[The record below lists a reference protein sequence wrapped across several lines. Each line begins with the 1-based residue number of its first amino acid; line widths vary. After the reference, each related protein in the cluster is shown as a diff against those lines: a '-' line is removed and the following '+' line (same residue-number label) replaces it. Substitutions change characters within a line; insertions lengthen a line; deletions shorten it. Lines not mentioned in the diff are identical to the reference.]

1 MVRLRLTFSAII
13 LSVII
18 FSQYTRAEDSPAEI
32 LAAMDSL
39 EKKLE
44 WVNFRLAEEKWEN
57 YRFGRSDSLS
67 FYSDLYVYVISGTDI
82 YQYSK
87 SLGNL
92 AERADR
98 QRLQI
103 LLSETTNDRIE
114 MRPLIKAIKDS
125 LMGIVDSFTVDFQGE
140 SKTLDDV
147 KDLYHNSRSRSQRE
161 LGCKAWYSVGEI
173 LEPGMK
179 KLIDERNDA
188 ASKLGFDNYWDYIST
203 QFSQNGVDLFQ
214 FFKSVDSLTQTGYS
228 EFIVGSRST
237 LGVNQ
242 MELWDV
248 EFTHSQ
254 INQHGDTFFPAD
266 SHLAFIRRG
275 LKSAGFIL
283 EQLPIFIEAV
293 PKNRLHSGVLS
304 FAIRPPGDFRILAE
318 SKNGFNSLQ
327 SLLSQTGIAL
337 YSTYIAQERPLYSF
351 ASDTTWQ
358 MAMGEI
364 IGAMVYDSIWL
375 NDVANMPLG
384 FISQFRKAK
393 LEEETIKIRK
403 LLTNISFIYEA
414 YTNPDRDLNK
424 LYWDL
429 YQKYTGLPRHDD
441 IIIWAT
447 EIDLLTDPALAV
459 RRLMAKAIAA
469 QSVNYMTSY
478 FGPLTNN
485 HNTSS
490 FLIQNYFRFGSRYAW
505 SELLQRGTGEKLSP
519 VHLKKFIESLGA

>member
-1 MVRLRLTFSAII
+1 
-13 LSVII
+13 
-18 FSQYTRAEDSPAEI
+18 
-32 LAAMDSL
+32 MDTL

-57 YRFGRSDSLS
+57 YRNGHSDSLS
-67 FYSDLYVYVISGTDI
+67 FYNDLYLYVISGTDI

-92 AERADR
+92 VERADR

-103 LLSETTNDRIE
+103 LLSEITNDRIE
-114 MRPLIKAIKDS
+114 MRPAIKAIKDS
-125 LMGIVDSFTVDFQGE
+125 LKSIVDSFAVDFQGE
-140 SKTLDDV
+140 SKTLSDV

-161 LGCKAWYSVGEI
+161 LGCKAWYSVGEN
-173 LEPGMK
+173 LSSRMK
-179 KLIDERNDA
+179 KLISQRNEA
-188 ASKLGFDNYWDYIST
+188 ASKLGFDNYWDFIST
-203 QFSQNGVDLFQ
+203 QFSQNGVDLLQ
-214 FFKSVDSLTQTGYS
+214 FVKAVDSLTQTGYS
-228 EFIVGSRST
+228 EIIVGSRST

-242 MELWDV
+242 LELWDV

-266 SHLAFIRRG
+266 SHYAFVRRG
-275 LKSAGFIL
+275 LKSAGFLL
-283 EQLPIFIEAV
+283 EQLPVFVESV
-293 PKNRLHSGVLS
+293 SGNRLNSNILS
-304 FAIRPPGDFRILAE
+304 FAIRPPNDIRILTD
-318 SKNGFNSLQ
+318 SRSGFNSLQ
-327 SLLSQTGIAL
+327 SLLYHNGIAL
-337 YSTYIAQERPLYSF
+337 YSAYTAQERPLYSF
-351 ASDTTWQ
+351 AADTTWQ

-364 IGAMVYDSIWL
+364 ISAMVYDSIWL
-375 NDVANMPLG
+375 NDIANMPLG

-393 LEEETIKIRK
+393 LELETIEIRK

-414 YTNPDRDLNK
+414 YTNPDRDYNQ

-429 YQKYTGLPRHDD
+429 YQKYTGLSRHDD

-447 EIDLLTDPALAV
+447 EQDLLTDPSLAI
-459 RRLMAKAIAA
+459 RRLMAKSIAA

-519 VHLKKFIESLGA
+519 LHLKKFIESFGT

>member
-1 MVRLRLTFSAII
+1 MLRLRFVLSIIIISILLSAAP
-13 LSVII
+13 SH
-18 FSQYTRAEDSPAEI
+18 AEDSPAAI

-44 WVNFRLAEEKWEN
+44 WANYRLAEEKWEN

-67 FYSDLYVYVISGTDI
+67 FYNDLYLYVISSTDI

-103 LLSETTNDRIE
+103 LLSEITNDRIE
-114 MRPLIKAIKDS
+114 MRPAIKDIKDS
-125 LMGIVDSFTVDFQGE
+125 LTGIVDSYTVDFQGE

-161 LGCKAWYSVGEI
+161 LGCKAWYSIGEN
-173 LEPGMK
+173 LAPGMK
-179 KLIDERNDA
+179 KLINERNDA
-188 ASKLGFDNYWDYIST
+188 ASKLGFDNYWDFIST
-203 QFSQNGVDLFQ
+203 QFSQNGVDLLQ
-214 FFKSVDSLTQTGYS
+214 FIKAVDSLTQTGYS

-237 LGVNQ
+237 LGINQ

-254 INQHGDTFFPAD
+254 INQHGDSFFPAD

-275 LKSAGFIL
+275 LKSAGFTL
-283 EQLPIFIEAV
+283 EQLPIFIESV
-293 PKNRLHSGVLS
+293 PRNPLDFGTLS
-304 FAIRPPGDFRILAE
+304 FAIRPPNDIRILSE
-318 SKNGFNSLQ
+318 SKSGFQSLH
-327 SLLSQTGIAL
+327 SLLSHSGIAL
-337 YSTYIAQERPLYSF
+337 YSAFIAQERPLYSF
-351 ASDTTWQ
+351 AADTTWQ
-358 MAMGEI
+358 LAMGEI

-384 FISQFRKAK
+384 FISQFRRAK
-393 LEEETIKIRK
+393 LEEETIKVRK
-403 LLTNISFIYEA
+403 LLTNISFIFEA
-414 YTNPDRDLNK
+414 YTNPDRDLNQ

-429 YQKYTGLPRHDD
+429 YQKYTGLSRHDD

-447 EIDLLTDPALAV
+447 EP
-459 RRLMAKAIAA
+459 
-469 QSVNYMTSY
+469 
-478 FGPLTNN
+478 
-485 HNTSS
+485 
-490 FLIQNYFRFGSRYAW
+490 
-505 SELLQRGTGEKLSP
+505 
-519 VHLKKFIESLGA
+519 